1 MSAKGQ
7 DFLAGLRPDRHPT
20 KPLQLVGNDHAL
32 AAELAFQTDLARIDE
47 IGNDVSA
54 KLFVTRELV
63 YGGNQI
69 SQRWGVFAAALLHIA
84 FHARYVKQGTC
95 QSADNGGWA

>member
-1 MSAKGQ
+1 
-7 DFLAGLRPDRHPT
+7 
-20 KPLQLVGNDHAL
+20 
-32 AAELAFQTDLARIDE
+32 
-47 IGNDVSA
+47 
-54 KLFVTRELV
+54 LV